1 MPAVIVP
8 SLVKAARRAPRPS
21 AWFAADALVAVEL
34 LEGRDLLGEPAV
46 LGGGRRTGVRLR
58 RERVLLLARDVEA
71 RVLGVRELAHPDV
84 LDRAVEAVVD
94 HHVDHRLV
102 AERRGAAHVD
112 GVRRAGH
119 RVEAADQHAGR
130 LALAQHPRRQ
140 PDRAEGGQA
149 DVVDG
154 DAGHLALDPARER
167 RAAARVLPARRLQHV
182 AEDDVV
188 GLQAGARSSAAR
200 TAAAP
205 SSTPERAAR
214 APRKRPI
221 GVRAPATRT
230 GVALSSRRPGY
241 GA

>member
-1 MPAVIVP
+1 M
-8 SLVKAARRAPRPS
+8 
-21 AWFAADALVAVEL
+21 
-34 LEGRDLLGEPAV
+34 
-46 LGGGRRTGVRLR
+46 
-58 RERVLLLARDVEA
+58 
-71 RVLGVRELAHPDV
+71 
-84 LDRAVEAVVD
+84 D

-130 LALAQHPRRQ
+130 LTLAQHPRRQ
-140 PDRAEGGQA
+140 PDCAEGGQA

-167 RAAARVLPARRLQHV
+167 RAAARVLPARRLQHI

-188 GLQAGARSSAAR
+188 GLQAGGAVERGAHRGGAELDAGAGGQGAAE
-200 TAAAP
+200 AAD
-205 SSTPERAAR
+205 RRAR
-214 APRKRPI
+214 A
-221 GVRAPATRT
+221 GDQD
-230 GVALSSRRPGY
+230 GGCALAHRRPGY